1 MISGSNIDIL
11 TIDNGQLDKEKME
24 FDHLENTK
32 VNIIYGDPTIYEDLE
47 MINLPE
53 YDHVVVLSDF
63 SNYQTMDAD
72 ARSLI
77 TLLHGRRIIE
87 KSNRKITIVSQ
98 MLDERNRAVADQA
111 KADDFIISEKLISQ
125 YMAQLSENKL
135 LFTLYN
141 ELFTSEGSEI
151 YFNNISDYVN
161 NGITTN
167 FYTLVKSAS
176 LRNESAIGYR
186 KHKLQY
192 DVDENYG
199 VKMNPDKEDKLLI
212 ESGDQLIVIGE
223 TISK

>member
-1 MISGSNIDIL
+1 
-11 TIDNGQLDKEKME
+11 
-24 FDHLENTK
+24 
-32 VNIIYGDPTIYEDLE
+32 
-47 MINLPE
+47 
-53 YDHVVVLSDF
+53 
-63 SNYQTMDAD
+63 
-72 ARSLI
+72 
-77 TLLHGRRIIE
+77 
-87 KSNRKITIVSQ
+87 

-161 NGITTN
+161 DGITTN

-176 LRNESAIGYR
+176 LRGESAIGYR

-199 VKMNPDKEDKLLI
+199 VKMNPDKEDEILI
-212 ESGDQLIVIGE
+212 ESADQLIVIGE

>member
-1 MISGSNIDIL
+1 MKF
-11 TIDNGQLDKEKME
+11 DN
-24 FDHLENTK
+24 LENT
-32 VNIIYGDPTIYEDLE
+32 NINFIFGDPTNYKSLE
-47 MINLPE
+47 NVNLAQ
-53 YDHVVVLSDF
+53 YDHIAVLSDF
-63 SNYQTMDAD
+63 KNYNAMDAD
-72 ARSLI
+72 ARNLI
-77 TLLHGRRIIE
+77 TLLHIRDIIND
-87 KSNRKITIVSQ
+87 SNRKVTIVSQ

-135 LFTLYN
+135 LFPLFN

-151 YFNNISDYVN
+151 YFNKINDYIKS
-161 NGITTN
+161 GETTN
-167 FYTLVKSAS
+167 FFTLVKSAS

-186 KHKLQY
+186 KSALHY

-199 VKMNPDKEDKLLI
+199 VKINPDKEDKILI